1 MNCAIGIILP
11 ENNSANSQEES
22 KMSTHRLLNF
32 FGSVALVI
40 VVGLLPVSNAQA
52 TGAVESKMSATTG
65 QGEGHVVIS
74 PTSQNHGTFAAEI
87 TVSIHNAQPNTTFSI
102 QRAPD
107 LMPDG
112 ICTGSYIPF
121 GVTLLTSN
129 DGAGAKHFHFE
140 RGAPLVSGVQFDV
153 VFQAI
158 GSDGSILQS
167 DCMTVT
173 VK

>member
-1 MNCAIGIILP
+1 MF
-11 ENNSANSQEES
+11 
-22 KMSTHRLLNF
+22 THRLLNF

-40 VVGLLPVSNAQA
+40 VVGLLLVSNAWA
-52 TGAVESKMSATTG
+52 TGAAESKMSATTG
-65 QGEGHVVIS
+65 QGAGHVVIS
-74 PTSQNHGTFAAEI
+74 PTSQDHGTFAAEI

-121 GVTLLTSN
+121 GVTLSTSN

>member
-1 MNCAIGIILP
+1 
-11 ENNSANSQEES
+11 
-22 KMSTHRLLNF
+22 MSTHRLLNI
-32 FGSVALVI
+32 FGLVALVI
-40 VVGLLPVSNAQA
+40 VVGLLPVSSARA

-74 PTSQNHGTFAAEI
+74 PTSQDQGTFAAEI

-121 GVTLLTSN
+121 GVTLSTSN
-129 DGAGAKHFHFE
+129 DGAGAKSDVLS
-140 RGAPLVSGVQFDV
+140 GASCDSYAGGSRQKSAGRDRAVQEKPPGV
-153 VFQAI
+153 
-158 GSDGSILQS
+158 
-167 DCMTVT
+167 
-173 VK
+173 